1 MGYGLEKTGRDYNS
15 KDVNNISDT
24 RRKSD
29 NSEFISEGYE
39 KLENSGFKENGLAMN
54 ELDPRKTVERLMEE
68 GYNKKEAVQ
77 VINYMIGPDELP
89 EEEAKQKVNEQI
101 EENAK
106 KQERSGDEKVPWE
119 RAMSRRGY

>member
-15 KDVNNISDT
+15 KEVNNISDT

-39 KLENSGFKENGLAMN
+39 KLENSGFKENGLTMN
-54 ELDPRKTVERLMEE
+54 ELDPRKTVEKLMDE

-101 EENAK
+101 EQEEK
-106 KQERSGDEKVPWE
+106 KQEIRDEGKVPWE
-119 RAMSRRGY
+119 KAMSRRGY